1 MPHRVTYVG
10 SGLDLS
16 DRVKKKIQIFKSEP
30 KFSSKQRRKK
40 PILNIF
46 PSVEAA
52 KDRFLMEKVLL
63 TLIENSRTEVED
75 DVHVSF

>member
-1 MPHRVTYVG
+1 MPHRVTYEG

-16 DRVKKKIQIFKSEP
+16 DRVKKKAQIYKAKP

-40 PILNIF
+40 YILNTC

-52 KDRFLMEKVLL
+52 KFDFQWKKILL
-63 TLIENSRTEVED
+63 TLIENSRMEEEN